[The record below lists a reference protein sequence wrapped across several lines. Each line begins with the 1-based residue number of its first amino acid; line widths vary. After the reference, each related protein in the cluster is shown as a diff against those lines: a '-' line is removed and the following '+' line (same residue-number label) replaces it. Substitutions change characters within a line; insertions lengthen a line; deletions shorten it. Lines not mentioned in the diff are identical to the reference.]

1 MMKIPGAMLPGMLLV
16 KLRAGRKE
24 EDHGATDREMR
35 KSPDAAA
42 MTGAATATQLCPL
55 QLPPDRELA
64 RKEDRGALQ
73 EDLLAEEGMNPRGI
87 ARSVV
92 ALVRLSRQMGHCM
105 IYCYS
110 SSELHIRTIQFSLM
124 FYFGDLN

>member
-1 MMKIPGAMLPGMLLV
+1 MTTSPGVMLPGMLLV
-16 KLRAGRKE
+16 TLRAGRKE

-35 KSPDAAA
+35 KFL
-42 MTGAATATQLCPL
+42 GAATATPLCPL
-55 QLPPDRELA
+55 QLPPDRKLA

-92 ALVRLSRQMGHCM
+92 ALIKLSR
-105 IYCYS
+105 
-110 SSELHIRTIQFSLM
+110 LTV
-124 FYFGDLN
+124 